1 MATTSRSSSLVPNT
15 SKDISAE
22 RSVVRPPGVLRA
34 VRRGAALTA
43 GAADLVKRGSRGGQG
58 VDQDALVIVGDADH
72 RRREELVLVELDV
85 PCDLAG
91 RQDVERPQH
100 TVRYVSRSPAGQEPS
115 PYLTEFETAD
125 LLPVHH
131 ARELEE
137 LERDDGQVTRCVRPG
152 ELGRLL
158 GDVTERKLA

>member
-43 GAADLVKRGSRGGQG
+43 GAADLAKRGCRGGQG
-58 VDQDALVIVGDADH
+58 AAQGALVIVGKADR

-91 RQDVERPQH
+91 RQDVERPQP
-100 TVRYVSRSPAGQEPS
+100 TVRYVGRR
-115 PYLTEFETAD
+115 L
-125 LLPVHH
+125 
-131 ARELEE
+131 AR
-137 LERDDGQVTRCVRPG
+137 
-152 ELGRLL
+152 
-158 GDVTERKLA
+158 